1 MVRIFR
7 NKTVV
12 VDCSDESKMRYF
24 DSVKELGY
32 GMYAVEQAGK
42 FAMMDE
48 SGKLL
53 SKWGA
58 RSGDEA
64 KAKELFPVEWYD
76 EIGEFD
82 MYGLSRV
89 RSGDRYGLIRYDGVV
104 VASVIYH
111 ELNEFRNGY
120 AIMGI
125 KMDLGE
131 EEPKV
136 KHGFIRHDSFVIL
149 AQYDEVMPFSGGYAP
164 VMVEHKWGFINES
177 GNFVVK
183 PRFDRVMNH
192 MNGVATVESEGQC
205 CVFEIA
211 TCRLNV

>member
-12 VDCSDESKMRYF
+12 VDCLDESKMRYF
-24 DSVKELGY
+24 DSVNELGY
-32 GMYAVEQAGK
+32 GLYAVEQAGK
-42 FAMMDE
+42 FALMDE
-48 SGKLL
+48 SGNLL

-64 KAKELFPVEWYD
+64 NAKELFPVEWYD
-76 EIGEFD
+76 EIGKFD

-89 RSGDRYGLIRYDGVV
+89 RIGDRYGLLRYDGVV

-111 ELNEFRNGY
+111 ELNDFRNGY
-120 AIMGI
+120 AIMGV
-125 KMDLGE
+125 KVDFGE
-131 EEPKV
+131 ESMV
-136 KHGFIRHDSFVIL
+136 KHGFIRHDSFVIQ

-164 VMVEHKWGFINES
+164 VMVEEKWGFIDES

-183 PRFDRVMNH
+183 PRFDRVMNQV
-192 MNGVATVESEGQC
+192 NGVATVESEGQR